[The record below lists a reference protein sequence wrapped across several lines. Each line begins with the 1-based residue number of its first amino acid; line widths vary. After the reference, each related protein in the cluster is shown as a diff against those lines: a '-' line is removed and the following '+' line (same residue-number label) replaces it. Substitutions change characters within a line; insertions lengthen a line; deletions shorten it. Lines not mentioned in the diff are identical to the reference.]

1 MSNGLWNI
9 NNGYS
14 VEQNQKG
21 IYMLIFYIIVSALAG
36 VTIVLSRIIN
46 SKLAQKIGTLQGTL
60 INYITGLTLSF
71 LCYLL
76 SNEIPLLSF
85 HVYKS
90 IPLWAYLGGLTGV
103 IVILSSNYITP
114 RIPTFYITLLIFIGQ
129 LIIGIVIDFFLLHE
143 LSAGKLIGGLFVVI
157 GLTYNLLIDK
167 NTSVSSK

>member
-1 MSNGLWNI
+1 M
-9 NNGYS
+9 
-14 VEQNQKG
+14 
-21 IYMLIFYIIVSALAG
+21 SALAG

-46 SKLAQKIGTLQGTL
+46 SKLAEKLGTLQGTL

-71 LCYLL
+71 LCYLF
-76 SNEIPLLSF
+76 SNEIPLLTF

-114 RIPTFYITLLIFIGQ
+114 RISTFYITLLIFIGQ
-129 LIIGIVIDFFLLHE
+129 LIIGIFIDYFMLHE
-143 LSAGKLIGGLFVVI
+143 LSIGKVIGGLFVII

-167 NTSVSSK
+167 NTPVVSE